1 MIIMIV
7 DGQGGGI
14 GKALVEKLTRTLKN
28 QDNYEIIAIGTNSIA
43 TAAMVKAGAENA
55 ATGENAVIYNAGRAD
70 IITGAIGI
78 ISANS
83 MLGELSPKMAEAIGT
98 SPAVKILIP
107 LNRCKLQVVGTTDLA
122 LPKKIDEAVKTI
134 IEYINK

>member
-14 GKALVEKLTRTLKN
+14 GKALVEKLSRALAKN
-28 QDNYEIIAIGTNSIA
+28 EKCEIVAVGTNSIA
-43 TAAMVKAGAENA
+43 TAAMIKAGALSA
-55 ATGENAVIYNAGRAD
+55 ATGENAVIYNAARAH
-70 IITGAIGI
+70 IIAGAIGI

-98 SPAVKILIP
+98 SKAVKILIP
-107 LNRCKLQVVGTTDLA
+107 LNRCNLQVVGKENTT
-122 LPKKIDEAVKTI
+122 LPQKIDEAVKNI
-134 IEYINK
+134 LEYIK